1 MAMYDEMG
9 NYTGYD
15 DAGFTAQPVAPSY
28 DSFGA
33 EVLNDE
39 AQRKKEEELKRQME
53 EYARQQSELA
63 SQVSHKQEV
72 TTYADGSRTVKTTN
86 EIPSAGAGRG
96 FVNPPMAQPSA
107 PVAPQ
112 GFDQAAYNAS
122 IQQQESGANP
132 NIGYHNRAAS
142 SAYGPYGITQ
152 GAWQDARR
160 ANPNLPQDITQ
171 ATPEQMQAAQNA
183 VTNNNARYLANY
195 GVEVTPQT
203 LQAAHF
209 LGAKGLSDY
218 LKTGYI
224 SPAAA
229 AANGG
234 EANVRRIVD
243 QRLGGQ
249 AAAASGAA
257 QAQGPVA
264 PAEPT
269 AEQPA
274 AQPADQYS
282 LATGTSGLG
291 LKTEQPAAT
300 VSSQPYI
307 EQYQTAQDNPEALMK
322 LGLDETA
329 PAWMRD
335 RARNRAAD
343 LITQNRE
350 MEAAKQ
356 KLATASETDL
366 ARYLR
371 EKTTGGSWLKAVFFA
386 AIGAKQ
392 LAQEEG
398 AKLGIGTEKV
408 LIGADGKPAIVK
420 ISSNGTPLSGYNAE
434 TGAKLTPEELVSA
447 TAGSGMKGA
456 QTGQT
461 MGYDKNG
468 NVISHT
474 VLPNGQGVIWK
485 NETTG
490 ERLKSAPE
498 GYHTGKD
505 QRSMLADTAFKQSM
519 TADETENRKQA
530 AAGLPPLYTPEQIQQ
545 RAQAKRDSIM
555 GIGGAQPTAPVAQ
568 PVAQPAT
575 AVARPQPTGPV
586 APQTA
591 PAQPAGPVAPAAP
604 LSADLEAQAQSIAR
618 GDTKMP
624 TGMGAANRLNQ
635 AIRNRVYQ
643 INPNY
648 DPTVFD
654 NRSKT
659 ENSFT
664 TGKQG
669 DVVRSMNVS
678 IDHLDTLQ
686 QAANEL
692 KNGNIPVFNDISLR
706 FAEATGQPAPKNFD
720 ALKTLVGSEVAKA
733 VQGGATALGD
743 REEIRK
749 EIDRAGSPAQ
759 LAGVIDKYQHLL
771 AGQMNGLKTQY
782 ESGGGRRWDSKINDR
797 TREVMNK
804 IEQEKNPVIPGTN
817 VTKSAI
823 AAEIARRRQAKEQQ

>member
-86 EIPSAGAGRG
+86 EIPSAASR
-96 FVNPPMAQPSA
+96 PMPA

-132 NIGYHNRAAS
+132 NIGYHNKAAS

-195 GVEVTPQT
+195 GIEVTPQT

-408 LIGADGKPAIVK
+408 VLGADGKPAIVK

-434 TGAKLTPEELVSA
+434 TGAKLTPEELVNA
-447 TAGSGMKGA
+447 VAGGQAQKGVHQA
-456 QTGQT
+456 ADT
-461 MGYDKNG
+461 YAD
-468 NVISHT
+468 
-474 VLPNGQGVIWK
+474 P
-485 NETTG
+485 
-490 ERLKSAPE
+490 
-498 GYHTGKD
+498 TGKIKGNFVLETRPGQAPVFKEVGTGRVASAAEGAVLRKIGVTGTLED
-505 QRSMLADTAFKQSM
+505 QLARQRQKLM
-519 TADETENRKQA
+519 TDLQFVEPTKRMEFAARFDQENGTNFA
-530 AAGLPPLYTPEQIQQ
+530 AELRNQMPG
-545 RAQAKRDSIM
+545 M
-555 GIGGAQPTAPVAQ
+555 FGGRVSPANATAPV
-568 PVAQPAT
+568 
-575 AVARPQPTGPV
+575 V
-586 APQTA
+586 APQA
-591 PAQPAGPVAPAAP
+591 ASMAAPAAAP
-604 LSADLEAQAQSIAR
+604 
-618 GDTKMP
+618 
-624 TGMGAANRLNQ
+624 AA
-635 AIRNRVYQ
+635 
-643 INPNY
+643 
-648 DPTVFD
+648 
-654 NRSKT
+654 
-659 ENSFT
+659 
-664 TGKQG
+664 
-669 DVVRSMNVS
+669 
-678 IDHLDTLQ
+678 
-686 QAANEL
+686 
-692 KNGNIPVFNDISLR
+692 
-706 FAEATGQPAPKNFD
+706 AP
-720 ALKTLVGSEVAKA
+720 
-733 VQGGATALGD
+733 
-743 REEIRK
+743 
-749 EIDRAGSPAQ
+749 
-759 LAGVIDKYQHLL
+759 
-771 AGQMNGLKTQY
+771 
-782 ESGGGRRWDSKINDR
+782 RRCR
-797 TREVMNK
+797 
-804 IEQEKNPVIPGTN
+804 PGC
-817 VTKSAI
+817 S
-823 AAEIARRRQAKEQQ
+823 ARRRRPRPLPPPGAAHRAAASRRPCARSRSGPRWDCRCARGPASANRG